1 MIRPKT
7 VYLAMLP
14 FLMLCAC
21 AKPNT
26 VTSVSMQ
33 NTLSPAQIINKTW
46 QVEDINQHGIIDN
59 AHVTLM
65 FGDDDRI
72 SGKSGCN
79 NYSGRYT
86 LTGNKLAVIPPMIST
101 RMMCAPALMQLEN
114 EYIAILSAA
123 EKVELSQ
130 VGALIITSES
140 GKTITLMTND
150 AVQAEAKSQP
160 K

>member
-1 MIRPKT
+1 MQNRDKLMATSKT
-7 VYLAMLP
+7 VYLAILP

-21 AKPNT
+21 AKPNAAT
-26 VTSVSMQ
+26 PVSTQ

-46 QVEDINQHGIIDN
+46 QVEDINQRRIIDN

-65 FGDDDRI
+65 FSDDNRI

-101 RMMCAPALMQLEN
+101 RMMCPPALMQLEN

-123 EKVELSQ
+123 QKVGLSP
-130 VGALIITSES
+130 VGALLITSKS
-140 GKTITLMTND
+140 GKTITLM
-150 AVQAEAKSQP
+150 VE
-160 K
+160 